1 MLEFLFWKNSNVFLF
16 EILIWIILKVFLWNV
31 INLRAS
37 PGNFLLAQ
45 LMVKIW
51 YFVRISLQKDRF

>member
-16 EILIWIILKVFLWNV
+16 EILIWIIFKVFLWNV

-37 PGNFLLAQ
+37 PGNVRLAQ